1 MRKIERRAII
11 CLACA
16 FLLVAGLGL
25 FIARFVMDGDTW
37 AAYPANQH
45 IYADGNLT
53 TGAIYDRNGV
63 MLAKNT
69 KDGIHYNDDVSI
81 RKATVH
87 VTGDRGRSIANSAE
101 TAFQGKLVGYNPITG
116 TYSAGNRKLY
126 LTIDSDICKV
136 ANDALQG
143 RKGTVG
149 VYNYETGDII
159 CLVSSP
165 NFDPENPPQ
174 VSGDDT
180 SGLYVNRFFS
190 SAIVP
195 GSIFK
200 LVTTAAVIDNL
211 SGMSNWSY
219 TCDGNA
225 EYGSDNIKCT
235 GVHGTQDFYG
245 ALANSCNG
253 AFAQL
258 AINVGAKTLSEYV
271 EKFGLNA
278 SMDVNG
284 INTQPGNFNF
294 NEDND
299 VSLAWSGIGQSEDL
313 INPCSYLRF
322 VGAIAGGGEAASP
335 KLIGKV
341 KNNLG
346 LSKKK
351 YKTKTTGEMMS
362 ADTADILQDMMRNN
376 VKKTYGEGNF
386 PGLEIYAKSGTA
398 EVGGNNAP
406 NSWFTGFIKNDGYP
420 YAFIVLV
427 ENGGSGSQ
435 VAGSVANTVMQAVI
449 KTAPIT
455 EEEN

>member
-1 MRKIERRAII
+1 MRKVERRAII

-25 FIARFVMDGDTW
+25 FITRFIIQGDTW

-45 IYADGNLT
+45 IYSDGNLT

-69 KDGIHYNDDVSI
+69 KNGITYNDDQDI

-87 VTGDRGRSIANSAE
+87 VTGDRNRSIANSAE
-101 TAFQGKLVGYNPITG
+101 SAFQGKLVGYNPITG
-116 TYSAGNRKLY
+116 TYSSGNRKLY
-126 LTIDSDICKV
+126 LTID
-136 ANDALQG
+136 ANLCRTANAALQG

-149 VYNYETGDII
+149 VYNYETGDIV

-174 VSGDDT
+174 INGDDT

-211 SGMSNWSY
+211 SGMSNWTY
-219 TCDGNA
+219 TCDGCA
-225 EYGSDNIKCT
+225 EYGSDNIRCT
-235 GVHGTQDFYG
+235 GAHGTQDFYD

-258 AINVGAKTLSEYV
+258 AINVGAKTMSEYV
-271 EKFGLNA
+271 EKFGLN
-278 SMDVNG
+278 SSIDING
-284 INTQPGNFNF
+284 INTQPGNFRF
-294 NEDND
+294 REDND

-313 INPCSYLRF
+313 INPCSYMRF
-322 VGAIAGGGEAASP
+322 VGAIAGGGQAASP
-335 KLIGKV
+335 RLISEV
-341 KNNLG
+341 KSNIG
-346 LSKKK
+346 LSKGN
-351 YKTKTTGEMMS
+351 YKTRMTDEMMS
-362 ADTADILQDMMRNN
+362 SDTADILQDMMKNN

-386 PGLEIYAKSGTA
+386 PGLDIYAKSGTA

-406 NSWFTGFIKNDGYP
+406 NSWFTGFIKNDGCP

-435 VAGSVANTVMQAVI
+435 VAGSIANTVMQEVL
-449 KTAPIT
+449 KMDPL
-455 EEEN
+455 EYEK